1 MVPIDGHEFGSFG
14 HIWSYLSHLCYLKSP
29 LTSLTHLELHSFHH
43 LSPGPALAGSQGLS
57 ATPLLGVSPQRVG
70 RGGLGLDRWH
80 RRAGGGP
87 GGRGTI
93 GGAQHQGVE
102 QVGTGWDIERMK
114 LDEKLDE
121 ARTRKGMICEFD
133 RLMMIDGWIW
143 ASSDGA
149 ERLAVHMNLRPY
161 ELFRISV
168 LGAFCRPTRCLPG
181 VSGVTMSLAF
191 SGWAGVAPSY
201 PTMASICSSS

>member
-1 MVPIDGHEFGSFG
+1 MAWALTDGTGALEAVQVAVERLEEHSTRE
-14 HIWSYLSHLCYLKSP
+14 LSRL
-29 LTSLTHLELHSFHH
+29 
-43 LSPGPALAGSQGLS
+43 
-57 ATPLLGVSPQRVG
+57 
-70 RGGLGLDRWH
+70 
-80 RRAGGGP
+80 
-87 GGRGTI
+87 
-93 GGAQHQGVE
+93 
-102 QVGTGWDIERMK
+102 GTGWDIERMK
-114 LDEKLDE
+114 LDGKLDE